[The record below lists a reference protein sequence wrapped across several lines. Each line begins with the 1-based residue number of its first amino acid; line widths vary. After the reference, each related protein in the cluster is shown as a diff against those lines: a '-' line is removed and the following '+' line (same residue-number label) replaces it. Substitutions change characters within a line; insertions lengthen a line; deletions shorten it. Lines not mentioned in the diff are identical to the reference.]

1 MTAKSEAEWG
11 ALVGEQLGVSDW
23 VEVDQEMIDRFAELT
38 GDRQWIHVD
47 RERAQREIGGTIAH
61 GFLTLSLMSVM
72 AEQIIDV
79 SGYARTV
86 NYGFDKVRFIS
97 PVPSGAR
104 IRMRETLVSAERK
117 GEGLALKRA
126 CSVEIEGQGKPAVAA
141 EWITMVY
148 Y

>member
-11 ALVGEQLGVSDW
+11 ALVGEQLGVSEW
-23 VEVDQEMIDRFAELT
+23 VEVTQETIDRFADLT
-38 GDRQWIHVD
+38 GDRQWIHID

-86 NYGFDKVRFIS
+86 NYGFDKIRFIS

-117 GEGLALKRA
+117 GDGLALKRA
-126 CSVEIEGQGKPAVAA
+126 CAVEIEGRDKPAVAA